1 MTKKVDS
8 SADKLHR
15 YVVTTIGGLEEVV
28 LDELR
33 NELGLVK
40 QIRTEKGK
48 RHGRRLYQLPP
59 TSLECASRYS
69 VGKLSHE
76 APW

>member
-1 MTKKVDS
+1 MTKNVDS
-8 SADKLHR
+8 SAAKLHR

-48 RHGRRLYQLPP
+48 RHGRIFFTYERSLTLVTLAYVGNRLL
-59 TSLECASRYS
+59 
-69 VGKLSHE
+69 
-76 APW
+76 